1 MILISFPAPKASIN
15 RLDGGEK
22 KKKKSIE
29 PVLMPGESLNDALTP
44 LIHC

>member
-15 RLDGGEK
+15 RLDGG

-29 PVLMPGESLNDALTP
+29 PVLMPRESLNDALTP

>member
-15 RLDGGEK
+15 RLDGGG
-22 KKKKSIE
+22 SIE
-29 PVLMPGESLNDALTP
+29 PVLMPCESLNDALTP